1 VTTIYRHSRFTLKCC
16 LLVLKGIV
24 SRDGVSTEAFGV

>member
-1 VTTIYRHSRFTLKCC
+1 MKKTYLELRAIKDGADRA
-16 LLVLKGIV
+16 LKGIV